1 MSSVERPLGQDLAAV
16 EADALNREQ
25 RLVDDRNGTHSS
37 VVDAPLYVVRE
48 VDVHLAGLQLAHE
61 LVELRRLQRS
71 DHHDDAVDRRRS
83 PDHRRRVF
91 GNALPPQMGDAEV
104 VGQRLEP
111 AADESGRAIRV
122 AGLGIGMVLE
132 Q

>member
-1 MSSVERPLGQDLAAV
+1 LA
-16 EADALNREQ
+16 RIWRRSRQ
-25 RLVDDRNGTHSS
+25 RLVDDRNGTQSS
-37 VVDAPLYVVRE
+37 VLDAALYAVGE

-91 GNALPPQMGDAEV
+91 GNALPQVGDAEV

-111 AADESGRAIRV
+111 AADKSGRAI
-122 AGLGIGMVLE
+122 AGLGIGMVLD
-132 Q
+132 QRDRLGRSFVVQFAPKAN